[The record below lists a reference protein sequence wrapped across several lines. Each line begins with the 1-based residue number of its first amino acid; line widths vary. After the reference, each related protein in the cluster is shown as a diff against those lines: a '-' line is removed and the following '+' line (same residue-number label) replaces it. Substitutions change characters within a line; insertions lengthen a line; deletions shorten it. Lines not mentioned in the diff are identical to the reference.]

1 MFLGRKQESF
11 TTVELILQLFFYLSA
26 LPVHLLNKK
35 YGTIRTMRDSCN
47 FLFLV
52 LLRSVNGM
60 LSIDEIKQLIELI
73 DESTLD
79 EFELETKDSKILLKK
94 HKTVVA
100 TAVQE
105 APIAVAPRQTA
116 PVTPRAAPQVEAS
129 TAEDVNLEV
138 ITSPMVGTFYASASP
153 EDANF
158 VSVGSK
164 VSAQSVVCIVEA
176 MKLFNEI
183 TADIDGEIAE
193 ILVSS
198 GELVEFGQPLFKVR
212 KK

>member
-1 MFLGRKQESF
+1 
-11 TTVELILQLFFYLSA
+11 
-26 LPVHLLNKK
+26 
-35 YGTIRTMRDSCN
+35 MRDSCN

-52 LLRSVNGM
+52 LLRSVKGM

-94 HKTVVA
+94 NKTVVA
-100 TAVQE
+100 AAVQE
-105 APIAVAPRQTA
+105 APIAATQTPAQAA
-116 PVTPRAAPQVEAS
+116 PVAQAVAPQVEAS
-129 TAEDVNLEV
+129 AEEDASLEV

>member
-1 MFLGRKQESF
+1 
-11 TTVELILQLFFYLSA
+11 
-26 LPVHLLNKK
+26 
-35 YGTIRTMRDSCN
+35 
-47 FLFLV
+47 
-52 LLRSVNGM
+52 M

-94 HKTVVA
+94 NKTVVA
-100 TAVQE
+100 AAVQE
-105 APIAVAPRQTA
+105 APIAITPAQAA
-116 PVTPRAAPQVEAS
+116 PVAQAQTAAPQTEAN
-129 TAEDVNLEV
+129 TAEDASLEV

>member
-1 MFLGRKQESF
+1 
-11 TTVELILQLFFYLSA
+11 
-26 LPVHLLNKK
+26 
-35 YGTIRTMRDSCN
+35 
-47 FLFLV
+47 
-52 LLRSVNGM
+52 M

-79 EFELETKDSKILLKK
+79 EFELETKDSKIMLKK
-94 HKTVVA
+94 NKIVA
-100 TAVQE
+100 TAAISE
-105 APIAVAPRQTA
+105 APVALPTVQAAPAVEQQ
-116 PVTPRAAPQVEAS
+116 AAPQQVETS
-129 TAEDVNLEV
+129 VTDTNLEV

-153 EDANF
+153 EDSNF
-158 VSVGSK
+158 VNVGSR

-183 TADIDGEIAE
+183 TADVDGEIAE

>member
-1 MFLGRKQESF
+1 
-11 TTVELILQLFFYLSA
+11 
-26 LPVHLLNKK
+26 
-35 YGTIRTMRDSCN
+35 
-47 FLFLV
+47 
-52 LLRSVNGM
+52 M

-94 HKTVVA
+94 NKAVVTTPVMEAPVATMQAPVQAPVVA
-100 TAVQE
+100 QQD
-105 APIAVAPRQTA
+105 AP
-116 PVTPRAAPQVEAS
+116 S
-129 TAEDVNLEV
+129 TETSTEDTNLEV

>member
-1 MFLGRKQESF
+1 
-11 TTVELILQLFFYLSA
+11 
-26 LPVHLLNKK
+26 
-35 YGTIRTMRDSCN
+35 MRDSCN

-94 HKTVVA
+94 NKTVVA
-100 TAVQE
+100 AAAVQE
-105 APIAVAPRQTA
+105 APIAITQAPAQAA
-116 PVTPRAAPQVEAS
+116 PVAQTQPAAPQAEAN
-129 TAEDVNLEV
+129 TAEDASLEV

>member
-1 MFLGRKQESF
+1 
-11 TTVELILQLFFYLSA
+11 
-26 LPVHLLNKK
+26 
-35 YGTIRTMRDSCN
+35 
-47 FLFLV
+47 
-52 LLRSVNGM
+52 M

-94 HKTVVA
+94 NKTVVA
-100 TAVQE
+100 AAVQE
-105 APIAVAPRQTA
+105 APIAITQA
-116 PVTPRAAPQVEAS
+116 PVAQAQPAAPQAEAN
-129 TAEDVNLEV
+129 TAEDASLEV

>member
-1 MFLGRKQESF
+1 
-11 TTVELILQLFFYLSA
+11 
-26 LPVHLLNKK
+26 
-35 YGTIRTMRDSCN
+35 
-47 FLFLV
+47 
-52 LLRSVNGM
+52 M

-100 TAVQE
+100 TAAQE
-105 APIAVAPRQTA
+105 APIAVAPAQTA
-116 PVTPRAAPQVEAS
+116 PVTPAAAPQVEAS

>member
-1 MFLGRKQESF
+1 
-11 TTVELILQLFFYLSA
+11 
-26 LPVHLLNKK
+26 
-35 YGTIRTMRDSCN
+35 
-47 FLFLV
+47 
-52 LLRSVNGM
+52 M

-94 HKTVVA
+94 NKTVVA
-100 TAVQE
+100 AAVQE
-105 APIAVAPRQTA
+105 APIAATQTPAQAAPVAQAVAPQA
-116 PVTPRAAPQVEAS
+116 EAS
-129 TAEDVNLEV
+129 AAEDASLEV

>member
-1 MFLGRKQESF
+1 
-11 TTVELILQLFFYLSA
+11 
-26 LPVHLLNKK
+26 
-35 YGTIRTMRDSCN
+35 
-47 FLFLV
+47 
-52 LLRSVNGM
+52 
-60 LSIDEIKQLIELI
+60 
-73 DESTLD
+73 
-79 EFELETKDSKILLKK
+79 
-94 HKTVVA
+94 
-100 TAVQE
+100 
-105 APIAVAPRQTA
+105 
-116 PVTPRAAPQVEAS
+116 
-129 TAEDVNLEV
+129 
-138 ITSPMVGTFYASASP
+138 
-153 EDANF
+153 DANF

>member
-1 MFLGRKQESF
+1 
-11 TTVELILQLFFYLSA
+11 
-26 LPVHLLNKK
+26 
-35 YGTIRTMRDSCN
+35 MRDSCN

-105 APIAVAPRQTA
+105 TPIAVAPAQTA
-116 PVTPRAAPQVEAS
+116 PVTPAAASQVEAS

>member
-1 MFLGRKQESF
+1 
-11 TTVELILQLFFYLSA
+11 
-26 LPVHLLNKK
+26 
-35 YGTIRTMRDSCN
+35 
-47 FLFLV
+47 
-52 LLRSVNGM
+52 M

-94 HKTVVA
+94 NKTVV
-100 TAVQE
+100 TQAVQE
-105 APIAVAPRQTA
+105 AAVVAPVQAA
-116 PVTPRAAPQVEAS
+116 PVAPVQAAAPQVEAS
-129 TAEDVNLEV
+129 AAEDTNLEV

-193 ILVSS
+193 VLVSS

>member
-1 MFLGRKQESF
+1 
-11 TTVELILQLFFYLSA
+11 
-26 LPVHLLNKK
+26 
-35 YGTIRTMRDSCN
+35 
-47 FLFLV
+47 
-52 LLRSVNGM
+52 M

-94 HKTVVA
+94 NKTVV
-100 TAVQE
+100 TQAVQE
-105 APIAVAPRQTA
+105 AAVIAQAPIQAAVAPVQA
-116 PVTPRAAPQVEAS
+116 AAPQ
-129 TAEDVNLEV
+129 AEDANLEV

-193 ILVSS
+193 VLVSS

>member
-1 MFLGRKQESF
+1 
-11 TTVELILQLFFYLSA
+11 
-26 LPVHLLNKK
+26 
-35 YGTIRTMRDSCN
+35 
-47 FLFLV
+47 
-52 LLRSVNGM
+52 M

-94 HKTVVA
+94 NKTVV
-100 TAVQE
+100 TQAVQE
-105 APIAVAPRQTA
+105 TAVVAPVQAA
-116 PVTPRAAPQVEAS
+116 PVAPVQAAASQVEAS
-129 TAEDVNLEV
+129 AAEDANLEV

-183 TADIDGEIAE
+183 TADIDGEIVE
-193 ILVSS
+193 VLVSS

>member
-1 MFLGRKQESF
+1 
-11 TTVELILQLFFYLSA
+11 
-26 LPVHLLNKK
+26 
-35 YGTIRTMRDSCN
+35 
-47 FLFLV
+47 
-52 LLRSVNGM
+52 M

-73 DESTLD
+73 DESSLD

-94 HKTVVA
+94 NKTVV
-100 TAVQE
+100 TQAVQE
-105 APIAVAPRQTA
+105 AAVVAPVQAA
-116 PVTPRAAPQVEAS
+116 PVAPVQAAAPQVEAS
-129 TAEDVNLEV
+129 AAEDTNLEV

-193 ILVSS
+193 VLVSS

>member
-1 MFLGRKQESF
+1 
-11 TTVELILQLFFYLSA
+11 
-26 LPVHLLNKK
+26 
-35 YGTIRTMRDSCN
+35 
-47 FLFLV
+47 
-52 LLRSVNGM
+52 M

-94 HKTVVA
+94 NKTVV
-100 TAVQE
+100 TQAVQE
-105 APIAVAPRQTA
+105 AAVIAQAPIQAAVAPVQA
-116 PVTPRAAPQVEAS
+116 AAPQAEAS
-129 TAEDVNLEV
+129 AAEDANLEV

-164 VSAQSVVCIVEA
+164 VSTQSVVCIVEA

-193 ILVSS
+193 VLVSS

>member
-1 MFLGRKQESF
+1 
-11 TTVELILQLFFYLSA
+11 
-26 LPVHLLNKK
+26 
-35 YGTIRTMRDSCN
+35 
-47 FLFLV
+47 
-52 LLRSVNGM
+52 M

-94 HKTVVA
+94 NKTVV
-100 TAVQE
+100 TQAVQE
-105 APIAVAPRQTA
+105 TAVVAPVQAA
-116 PVTPRAAPQVEAS
+116 PVAPVQAAAPQVEAS
-129 TAEDVNLEV
+129 AAEDTNLEV

-193 ILVSS
+193 VLVSS

>member
-1 MFLGRKQESF
+1 
-11 TTVELILQLFFYLSA
+11 
-26 LPVHLLNKK
+26 
-35 YGTIRTMRDSCN
+35 MRDSCN

-94 HKTVVA
+94 NKTVVA
-100 TAVQE
+100 AAVQE
-105 APIAVAPRQTA
+105 APIAITQAPAQTA
-116 PVTPRAAPQVEAS
+116 PVVQAQTAAPQVEAN
-129 TAEDVNLEV
+129 TAEDASLEV

>member
-1 MFLGRKQESF
+1 
-11 TTVELILQLFFYLSA
+11 
-26 LPVHLLNKK
+26 
-35 YGTIRTMRDSCN
+35 
-47 FLFLV
+47 
-52 LLRSVNGM
+52 M

-94 HKTVVA
+94 NKVVA
-100 TAVQE
+100 TTAISE
-105 APIAVAPRQTA
+105 APVAIPTVQAVPAVEQSQ
-116 PVTPRAAPQVEAS
+116 VPQVETNVAD
-129 TAEDVNLEV
+129 ENLEL

-153 EDANF
+153 GDADF

>member
-1 MFLGRKQESF
+1 
-11 TTVELILQLFFYLSA
+11 
-26 LPVHLLNKK
+26 
-35 YGTIRTMRDSCN
+35 
-47 FLFLV
+47 
-52 LLRSVNGM
+52 M

-94 HKTVVA
+94 NKTVV
-100 TAVQE
+100 TQAVQE
-105 APIAVAPRQTA
+105 TAVVAPVQAA
-116 PVTPRAAPQVEAS
+116 PVAPVQAAAPQVEAS
-129 TAEDVNLEV
+129 AAEDANLEL